1 MNIYPVTDICTD
13 CGAPAACR
21 YDWGTGIRY
30 ACADCDPLRPGL
42 TASVRVPPF
51 YQSLPLFPV
60 TMTSGQG
67 FVNWGNSGG
76 SCTCTAFGLGTA
88 RCPVHQG
95 AQPSATWCNCPP
107 CWGGLCPPP
116 ACPAHG
122 QTEMIQ
128 VRC

>member
-1 MNIYPVTDICTD
+1 MTTWTTSGACTD

-21 YDWGTGIRY
+21 YDWGTGMRY
-30 ACADCDPLRPGL
+30 ACAAHDPLRPGL

-51 YQSLPLFPV
+51 YQTVSPFPLSVSSGMGSWPPQRPAPV
-60 TMTSGQG
+60 
-67 FVNWGNSGG
+67 
-76 SCTCTAFGLGTA
+76 CT
-88 RCPVHQG
+88 
-95 AQPSATWCNCPP
+95 CPP